1 MSKDKN
7 FKYFIVSKECLE
19 LTEPIEESIRER
31 NQSNKNS
38 KNFTKDFWI
47 INLEKISSNII
58 TYKFFKNSQIYK
70 KLSNLYLNKK
80 LNKNLNGFIL
90 IISSDKIFI
99 DWMNL
104 KIPNLEIFKEDL
116 NKIEKLYSV
125 NFENSVGI
133 SYDSKLIKNLIKR
146 DDIWDNSKSL
156 I

>member
-1 MSKDKN
+1 MNKDKN

-38 KNFTKDFWI
+38 KDLTKDFWI
-47 INLEKISSNII
+47 INLEKISSNLII
-58 TYKFFKNSQIYK
+58 YKFFKNSQIYK

-104 KIPNLEIFKEDL
+104 KIPNLEIFEEDF
-116 NKIEKLYSV
+116 NNIKKLYSV

-133 SYDSKLIKNLIKR
+133 SYTSKLIKNVIKR

>member
-1 MSKDKN
+1 MNKDKN

-47 INLEKISSNII
+47 INLEKISPNII
-58 TYKFFKNSQIYK
+58 TYKFFKSSQIYK

>member
-47 INLEKISSNII
+47 INLEKISPNII

>member
-1 MSKDKN
+1 
-7 FKYFIVSKECLE
+7 
-19 LTEPIEESIRER
+19 
-31 NQSNKNS
+31 
-38 KNFTKDFWI
+38 
-47 INLEKISSNII
+47 
-58 TYKFFKNSQIYK
+58 
-70 KLSNLYLNKK
+70 LSNLYLNKK

-90 IISSDKIFI
+90 IISSDKVFI

>member
-47 INLEKISSNII
+47 INLEKISPNII

-80 LNKNLNGFIL
+80 LNKTLNGFIL

>member
-47 INLEKISSNII
+47 INLEKISPNII

-133 SYDSKLIKNLIKR
+133 SYDSKLIKNLINR

>member
-80 LNKNLNGFIL
+80 LNKTLNGFIL